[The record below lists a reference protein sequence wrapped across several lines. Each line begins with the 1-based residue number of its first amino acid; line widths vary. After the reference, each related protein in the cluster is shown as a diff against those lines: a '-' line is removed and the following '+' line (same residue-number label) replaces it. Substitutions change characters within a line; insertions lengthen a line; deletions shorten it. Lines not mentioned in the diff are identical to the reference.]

1 MAESFQKRRIR
12 QRPTRVNISYDVH
25 TGDAIEK
32 KELPFVMGVMADLSG
47 DGAESLPDLRDRK
60 FTEIGPENFDNV
72 LKSSN
77 AALTFSVD
85 NKLSS
90 EEGGKLGVNLKFEKF
105 DDFSPDA
112 VASQVEPLQE
122 LLEKR
127 RQLSDL
133 RGKLASNFKLD
144 KALQAALGD
153 EEKMDKLK
161 EDLAAEP
168 AEEAEGDGGDD
179 GES

>member
-12 QRPTRVNISYDVH
+12 QRPTRVNISYDVD
-25 TGDAIEK
+25 TGDAIIQ
-32 KELPFVMGVMADLSG
+32 KELPFIMGVMADLSG
-47 DGAESLPDLRDRK
+47 DGAESLADLRDRK
-60 FTEIGPENFDNV
+60 FIEIGPENFDKV

-85 NKLSS
+85 NKLSG
-90 EEGGKLGVNLKFEKF
+90 EEGGKLGVSLKFDKF

-112 VASQVEPLQE
+112 VANQVEPLKE

-127 RQLSDL
+127 KQLSDL

-144 KALQAALGD
+144 QALQEALGD
-153 EEKMDKLK
+153 EEKMGQLK
-161 EDLAAEP
+161 KDIAANEV
-168 AEEAEGDGGDD
+168 EGGEGDD
-179 GES
+179 GGS